1 MSALLELS
9 GIFKT
14 FRVANMGRQTD
25 LHAVRDVGLQVHP
38 GETLA
43 IVGESGCGKTTLGRV
58 MLRLIPSSRGTLR
71 FDGVDITTISAAA
84 RRKLARDMQIV
95 FQDPYSALNPRMKV
109 GDIIAEPLVNL
120 GMPQAEIRA
129 RVAEVMETVRLPV
142 AYADR
147 HPHAF
152 SGGQRQRIGIA
163 RALAAKPRLIVC
175 DEAVS
180 ALDVSVQAQIL
191 TLLKQVQAET
201 GVALVF
207 ISRTVWRL
215 CILGRS
221 WNWPNPR
228 RCSPSRGTLIRRP
241 CWMRSPNRTLNF
253 AEGVRLSRAIF
264 PAPSTRRLA
273 APFTAA
279 AHWRKTSAVQI
290 HPSLNTRRRGTRP
303 RVISQK
309 RKLHDHRTYRLFSE
323 TRQTGRGS
331 CHPPPRQYD
340 PPSDRPAR
348 R

>member
-207 ISRTVWRL
+207 ISHN
-215 CILGRS
+215 LGVVRFLAHRVAVMYLGS
-221 WNWPNPR
+221 IVELAESETLFTKPRHPYTAALLDAIPEPDLKFRGRRQVIEGDIPSPIDPPPGCAFHR
-228 RCSPSRGTLIRRP
+228 RCPLAQDI
-241 CWMRSPNRTLNF
+241 CRTDPPKLEHKAPGHEAACHF
-253 AEGVRLSRAIF
+253 AE
-264 PAPSTRRLA
+264 T
-273 APFTAA
+273 
-279 AHWRKTSAVQI
+279 
-290 HPSLNTRRRGTRP
+290 
-303 RVISQK
+303 
-309 RKLHDHRTYRLFSE
+309 E
-323 TRQTGRGS
+323 T
-331 CHPPPRQYD
+331 P
-340 PPSDRPAR
+340 
-348 R
+348 

>member
-1 MSALLELS
+1 MSSLLELS
-9 GIFKT
+9 GICKT
-14 FRVANMGRQTD
+14 FRVGPTGRQID
-25 LHAVRDVGLQVHP
+25 LHAVRDVDLTVHP

-58 MLRLIPSSRGTLR
+58 MLRLIAPSGGTLR
-71 FDGVDITTISAAA
+71 FDGADITSISAGA
-84 RRKLARDMQIV
+84 RRKLAHHMQIV

-120 GMPQAEIRA
+120 GMPRALIRE

-163 RALAAKPRLIVC
+163 RALAVKPRLIVC

-207 ISRTVWRL
+207 ISHNLGVVRFLAHRVAVMYLGSIVEQAESETLFAAPRHPYTAALLDAIPEPDLKFRGKRRVIEGDIPSPTDPPPGCPFHLRCPLAQNICRTEPPKL
-215 CILGRS
+215 LHKAPGHQAACH
-221 WNWPNPR
+221 
-228 RCSPSRGTLIRRP
+228 
-241 CWMRSPNRTLNF
+241 F
-253 AEGVRLSRAIF
+253 AE
-264 PAPSTRRLA
+264 
-273 APFTAA
+273 
-279 AHWRKTSAVQI
+279 
-290 HPSLNTRRRGTRP
+290 
-303 RVISQK
+303 
-309 RKLHDHRTYRLFSE
+309 
-323 TRQTGRGS
+323 
-331 CHPPPRQYD
+331 
-340 PPSDRPAR
+340 SDTT
-348 R
+348 